1 MESQRVRHD
10 WAASLTL
17 LWSKVH
23 KSEHW
28 EWSQVD
34 RNVSLVHRM
43 FSIVFFFF
51 FKSCFF
57 LIFKKKKKK
66 LNQVPT
72 VGSTGKACVTSHIPP
87 PFSLWD
93 HAFEEG
99 QKLPF

>member
-10 WAASLTL
+10 WATSLTL
-17 LWSKVH
+17 LWSKAH

-51 FKSCFF
+51 LSLVFF
-57 LIFKKKKKK
+57 SSLKKKTESSTSNWLHWKS
-66 LNQVPT
+66 LRDQPHPT
-72 VGSTGKACVTSHIPP
+72 SILPVGPG
-87 PFSLWD
+87 F
-93 HAFEEG
+93 
-99 QKLPF
+99 